1 MHQNIV
7 QYKVNGPAL
16 KLNLYTKYSH
26 FAHEY
31 DVNLR
36 VTKTKKYC
44 WIFRGVYPDAWTVF
58 NMKAQSVAN
67 FDRL

>member
-44 WIFRGVYPDAWTVF
+44 WIFR
-58 NMKAQSVAN
+58 
-67 FDRL
+67 